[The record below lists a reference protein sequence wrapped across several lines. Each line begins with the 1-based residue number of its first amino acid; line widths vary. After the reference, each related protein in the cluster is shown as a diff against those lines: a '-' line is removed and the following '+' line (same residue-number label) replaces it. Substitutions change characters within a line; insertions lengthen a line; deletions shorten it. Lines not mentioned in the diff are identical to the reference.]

1 MNSNPSRQHRIR
13 GTRGTLAM
21 LAVLLLTA
29 NTGAIAYP
37 IDFLGHIAATAR
49 DPDGGTVDQSR
60 VEFAWPNA
68 DGSQNVSLQLD
79 TEPNDPTDPFG
90 ALNEARGFANDA
102 GEFGAWVH
110 VDSERGDISGSYRA
124 TYLKDSADARHQV
137 RFSNTFLS
145 LVDFGAQTD
154 DFLFAR
160 LEVEVLAQTPRLGV
174 FASLTDTVQILGRDR
189 DFEIE
194 EGRHLTGSIDHLLSG
209 FDLGS
214 AVLNY
219 RIDNATFNFLLD
231 PILVGEEYTAII
243 DYELTVGAAGGETFA
258 HAQFWDPNSGGGLL
272 SLQVPGGPVPDPGP
286 NPVPAPG
293 TAALLAAASGAL
305 WWRRRQGSLKAPG
318 RAASCPG

>member
-1 MNSNPSRQHRIR
+1 MTSKLSCEHRSRGVR
-13 GTRGTLAM
+13 GTPVL
-21 LAVLLLTA
+21 LAVLLIAA
-29 NTGAIAYP
+29 NTDAIAFP
-37 IDFLGHIAATAR
+37 IDFFGHIAATAR
-49 DPDGGTVDQSR
+49 NPDNGIVDQSR
-60 VEFAWPNA
+60 VEFAWPDA
-68 DGSQNVSLQLD
+68 DGSQHASLQLN

-90 ALNEARGFANDA
+90 GVNEARGFANDA

-110 VDSERGDISGSYRA
+110 VDSERGDISGSFRA
-124 TYLKDSADARHQV
+124 TYLKETADAGHQV
-137 RFSNTFLS
+137 RFSNSFLS

-174 FASLTDTVQILGRDR
+174 FASLTDTIQIFGRDR
-189 DFEIE
+189 DFQID
-194 EGRHLTGSIDHLLSG
+194 EGRHLTGTVDHLLNG
-209 FDLGS
+209 FDLGT